1 MTVVLLHPVA
11 LDVECWNLS
20 GLEGERFEYPG
31 NGNRPLPPSGT
42 YTLEELADEV
52 AASYAGK
59 LDLVGVSMGCTVAE
73 YTALRHPD
81 RVRSLFLADGG
92 NSARTSQQER
102 ERLASGEELVNERAD
117 TQAKSTMAETLDWVL
132 PRWFTKA
139 ALDADLPGVQYTRK
153 RWLAD
158 DPMGVAANWRTLG
171 RSAIKDLLPTI
182 SIPVTVAV
190 GRSDIAGGPNSTPV
204 ESAEALSKVF
214 PNGRFEAID
223 GPHLVHL
230 ENPEGFAAAVKRH
243 LAWVASQ
250 DKVAAR

>member
-11 LDVECWNLS
+11 LDVHCWNAC

-31 NGNRPLPPSGT
+31 NGDRPLPPSGT

-52 AASYAGK
+52 AASYQGP

-81 RVRSLFLADGG
+81 RVRSLFLSDGG

-102 ERLASGEELVNERAD
+102 ERLAAGEELVNERAD
-117 TQAKSTMAETLDWVL
+117 TQEKSTMADTLDWVM
-132 PRWFTKA
+132 PRWFTPEAIA
-139 ALDADLPGVQYTRK
+139 ANHPGVQYTRA
-153 RWLAD
+153 RWLAN

-182 SIPVTVAV
+182 AIPVTVAI
-190 GRSDIAGGPNSTPV
+190 GRSDFAGGTTPV

-214 PNGRFEAID
+214 PNARFEAID
-223 GPHLVHL
+223 GPHMLHL
-230 ENPEGFAAAVKRH
+230 ENPEGFAAAVRRH
-243 LAWVASQ
+243 LTWVESESKA
-250 DKVAAR
+250 VAG

>member
-31 NGNRPLPPSGT
+31 NGDRPLPPSGM
-42 YTLEELADEV
+42 YTLEEMADEV
-52 AASYAGK
+52 AASYEGK

-81 RVRSLFLADGG
+81 RVRSLFLSDGG
-92 NSARTSQQER
+92 NSPRTTQQEK
-102 ERLASGEELVNERAD
+102 ERLASGKDLPNERAEA
-117 TQAKSTMAETLDWVL
+117 QEKATMAETVDWVL
-132 PRWFTKA
+132 KRWFTQA
-139 ALDADLPGVQYTRK
+139 ALDADHPGVQYTRK

-158 DPMGVAANWRTLG
+158 DPMGVAANWRALG

-182 SIPVTVAV
+182 NIPVTVAV
-190 GRSDIAGGPNSTPV
+190 GRSDFAAGPDATPV
-204 ESAEALSKVF
+204 ETAEALSKVF

-223 GPHLVHL
+223 GPHMAHL

-243 LAWVASQ
+243 LAWVESQ